1 MTRETNA
8 DQVVITGAGL
18 AGLAAAATAARAGAR
33 VLILDEKSPGG
44 RARTDEMDGFRF
56 NRGPHAIY
64 MGGPG
69 RAVLN
74 RLDVRPATH
83 TPPLRGARLLAD
95 GGLHPPLSRRILGL
109 RAAAQLTAVFIRISR
124 TDSAD
129 SPVTS
134 TRDWIASLDLTP
146 KAAAMLEFV
155 ARVSSYSSD
164 MDAMPADVAIG
175 QMRAALRFVGYP
187 DEGWQFLVDG
197 LVARATEAGAELR
210 AHTPVTAIGG
220 EPGAWRV
227 RTLSGQEIP
236 AAAVVIATGTPI
248 GTRRLLPDGA
258 GPGGAGRDGAGQDGP
273 GWAGLGPEVT
283 AACLDLGVG
292 HTRTRVTFGL
302 DEPLYLSPHAPG
314 GKLAPAGM
322 GMVHVAR
329 YGASTPD
336 ADRARLEAFAASAG
350 ITQGDIAAA
359 RFLPKMTV
367 VTALPA
373 VGSGLAGRPP
383 VAVAGTPG
391 LFVAGDWAG
400 PVGWL
405 SDASLASGEQAGLL
419 AARAVTSASYRGPR
433 AATPGQRPGT
443 DVPARH

>member
-8 DQVVITGAGL
+8 DQVVIAGAGL
-18 AGLAAAATAARAGAR
+18 AGLAAAATAARTGAR

-44 RARTDEMDGFRF
+44 RARTDKMDGFRF

-74 RLDVRPATH
+74 RLGVEPATH
-83 TPPLRGARLLAD
+83 TPPLRGARLLAG
-95 GGLHPPLSRRILGL
+95 GGLHPLLSRRVLGL
-109 RAAAQLTAVFIRISR
+109 RAAAQLTAALIRISR
-124 TDSAD
+124 TDSAG

-146 KAAAMLEFV
+146 KAAAMLEFL

-175 QMRAALRFVGYP
+175 QLRSALRFVGYP

-197 LVARATEAGAELR
+197 LVAGATDAGAELR
-210 AHTPVTAIGG
+210 ANTPVTEIGG

-227 RTLSGQEIP
+227 RTLSGEEIP
-236 AAAVVIATGTPI
+236 AAAVVIATGTPV

-258 GPGGAGRDGAGQDGP
+258 GPDSAGPSGP

-283 AACLDLGVG
+283 AACLDLGLR
-292 HTRTRVTFGL
+292 HTRTRVAFGL

-329 YGASTPD
+329 YGATTPD

-350 ITQGDIAAA
+350 ITQGDIAAS

-373 VGSGLAGRPP
+373 VSSGLAGRPP

-419 AARAVTSASYRGPR
+419 AARAVTSAGYRGPR

-443 DVPARH
+443 DVPAPR

>member
-1 MTRETNA
+1 MTRETYS
-8 DQVVITGAGL
+8 DQVVIAGAGL

-44 RARTDEMDGFRF
+44 RSRTDEMDGFRF

-74 RLDVRPATH
+74 RLGVEPATH
-83 TPPLRGARLLAD
+83 TPPLRGARLLEG
-95 GGLHPPLSRRILGL
+95 GGLHPPLSRRVLGL
-109 RAAAQLTAVFIRISR
+109 RAAAQLTAALIRISR
-124 TDSAD
+124 ANSAG

-146 KAAAMLEFV
+146 KAAAMLEFL

-175 QMRAALRFVGYP
+175 QLRSALRFVGYP

-197 LVARATEAGAELR
+197 LVASATESGAELR
-210 AHTPVTAIGG
+210 AHTPVTGIGG

-227 RTLSGQEIP
+227 RTLSGEEIP
-236 AAAVVIATGTPI
+236 AAAVVIATGTPA
-248 GTRRLLPDGA
+248 GT
-258 GPGGAGRDGAGQDGP
+258 GPDGP

-292 HTRTRVTFGL
+292 HTRTRVAFGL

-314 GKLAPAGM
+314 GKLAPTGM

-329 YGASTPD
+329 YGATTPD

-359 RFLPKMTV
+359 RFLPNMTV

-383 VAVAGTPG
+383 VAVAGTTG
-391 LFVAGDWAG
+391 LFVAGDWTG

-405 SDASLASGEQAGLL
+405 SDASLASGERAGLL
-419 AARAVTSASYRGPR
+419 AARAVTSAGSRGPR
-433 AATPGQRPGT
+433 AATPGQRSGT
-443 DVPARH
+443 DVPAPR